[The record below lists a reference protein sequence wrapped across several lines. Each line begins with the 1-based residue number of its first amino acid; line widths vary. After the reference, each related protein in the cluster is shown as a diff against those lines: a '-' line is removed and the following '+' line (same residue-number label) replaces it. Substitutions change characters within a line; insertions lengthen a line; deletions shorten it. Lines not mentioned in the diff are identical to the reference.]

1 MCKLD
6 KMAKLAQRAK
16 TVKVHFKPLLYK
28 AFSNLTEQL
37 LIVQNPIPYLDFM
50 HSESCKDSRTK
61 NQQQLNNI
69 KWNQYTVQK
78 VYFLHSQGIQKK

>member
-1 MCKLD
+1 MK
-6 KMAKLAQRAK
+6 AKLAQRAK
-16 TVKVHFKPLLYK
+16 TVKVHFKPLLHK

-37 LIVQNPIPYLDFM
+37 SIVQNPIPYLDFM
-50 HSESCKDSRTK
+50 HSESCKGSRTK

-78 VYFLHSQGIQKK
+78 VYFLHCPKI